1 MTTSKQCF
9 SGIFAL
15 FIASVFTASFSGC
28 GGNPNLFHVSGKVT
42 LDGKPV
48 EKAFVTF
55 IPMGGG
61 STSYG
66 KTDDAVSTH
75 AQVFAHNLFNRVP
88 IGPRFPSGSAGRCPR
103 G

>member
-1 MTTSKQCF
+1 MIRMKQCF
-9 SGIFAL
+9 SGLFAL
-15 FIASVFTASFSGC
+15 LIASVIAAGFSGC
-28 GGNPNLFHVSGKVT
+28 EGNPNLFHASGKVT

-66 KTDDAVSTH
+66 KTDADGHYEMKFTDRLLVRG
-75 AQVFAHNLFNRVP
+75 RVKT
-88 IGPRFPSGSAGRCPR
+88 A
-103 G
+103 